1 MTDNVKKVFACLLKK
16 RTVDEYM
23 HEAEIGWLK
32 IKDIQARCGFE
43 KAATATGCVVSLVS
57 KGIAESREVVG
68 LDNKMQRY
76 YRLKE
81 DVNVTLSY
89 SFNGKII
96 ADAETLAKDF

>member
-43 KAATATGCVVSLVS
+43 KAATAT
-57 KGIAESREVVG
+57 
-68 LDNKMQRY
+68 RY
-76 YRLKE
+76 R
-81 DVNVTLSY
+81 
-89 SFNGKII
+89 
-96 ADAETLAKDF
+96 

>member
-16 RTVDEYM
+16 RTLDEYM

-32 IKDIQARCGFE
+32 IKDIQARCNFE
-43 KAATATGCVVSLVS
+43 KVATATGCVVDLIRR
-57 KGIAESREVVG
+57 GIVESREVVG
-68 LDNKMQRY
+68 FDNKIQRY

-89 SFNGKII
+89 SFNGEII